1 MMGLRVF
8 PCLATSVLVHAGV
21 LLGGVL
27 SLGLFT
33 QARTSP
39 GIWEVTLGDFQIESG
54 LSRPEVK
61 ARSSV
66 KKAVSPL
73 NLESK
78 HESKTS
84 SVTGIPQQ
92 AMKGAAGNSVKS
104 AGEEATEWD
113 RYRFHVRERI
123 LEALVYP
130 RASKNLGE
138 QGQVKVRLK
147 VERDGTISDA
157 EIAEPSAFLRLNTA
171 ALDTVRRVAQLDP
184 LPESFSADQWSAL
197 VPIDFSL
204 K

>member
-8 PCLATSVLVHAGV
+8 PCLATSAVVHAGV
-21 LLGGVL
+21 LLGGLL
-27 SLGLFT
+27 SVGLFT
-33 QARTSP
+33 QTRTSP

-61 ARSSV
+61 AKSRA
-66 KKAVSPL
+66 KEAVSPL
-73 NLESK
+73 NLETKKAS
-78 HESKTS
+78 EDSAGS
-84 SVTGIPQQ
+84 GIAQQ
-92 AMKGAAGNSVKS
+92 AMKGAAGNSLKS
-104 AGEEATEWD
+104 AGEQASEWD

-184 LPESFSADQWSAL
+184 LPKSFNADQWNAL

>member
-1 MMGLRVF
+1 MTNLRVV

-21 LLGGVL
+21 LLGGLLGV
-27 SLGLFT
+27 GLFSHT
-33 QARTSP
+33 RTSP
-39 GIWEVTLGDFQIESG
+39 GIWEVTLGDFQIERG
-54 LSRPEVK
+54 VSRPEVK
-61 ARSSV
+61 ATGSA
-66 KKAVSPL
+66 KAAASPL
-73 NLESK
+73 HLEA
-78 HESKTS
+78 ESEAKAGPS
-84 SVTGIPQQ
+84 GLEQQ
-92 AMKGAAGNSVKS
+92 ASKGAGGTAGQS
-104 AGEEATEWD
+104 AGEQAAEWD
-113 RYRFHVRERI
+113 RYRFQVRERI

-147 VERDGTISDA
+147 VERDGTISEA

-184 LPESFSADQWSAL
+184 LPESYGAPQWSAL